1 MLRGS
6 GMLTDVG
13 EQRGNWQQIRKM
25 TWIAAEGVVGR
36 CAVAAAL
43 GKLLVGTGDRYLERE
58 TPTVTVC
65 DID

>member
-43 GKLLVGTGDRYLERE
+43 GKLLVGTGD
-58 TPTVTVC
+58 
-65 DID
+65 